1 MSFSVIFSND
11 LFFSL
16 IDLTKLTTLSILC
29 FATLEAFPSNIV
41 ETISAKIIFSVL
53 FEFLYTF
60 KNSLEFT
67 SLTIFPLT
75 VLAFLLSVF
84 PVVIKSYNLFSEGA
98 LSFTFLEIKFVKFCC
113 FIVSSPS
120 VTSKVE
126 SLIISFFCTFSLMLI
141 TSDKI
146 SFCTSLSD
154 FLLSLNYL
162 INLENYLLNL

>member
-1 MSFSVIFSND
+1 M
-11 LFFSL
+11 
-16 IDLTKLTTLSILC
+16 
-29 FATLEAFPSNIV
+29 
-41 ETISAKIIFSVL
+41 L

-126 SLIISFFCTFSLMLI
+126 SLIISFFCTFSLMII

-154 FLLSLNYL
+154 FLLSLKFTGFFEASPTLLYL
-162 INLENYLLNL
+162 PYIGITGFSETGAGSPGVSLTTSGETLEGASGATS